1 MTIVTIPELLGDARR
16 DGYAVGYF
24 ESWDIYSLEAV
35 VAAAEAERSPVIIGI
50 GGLTANHA
58 WLREHGIVLY
68 GHAAETLARGAAVP
82 AAVMFNEADSLQESR
97 LALGAGY
104 NAVMMVG
111 AGLSWDRL
119 VADTAALTEAAHRR
133 GVSVEGEFDELAE
146 MRDGE
151 VHEEGS
157 RLTDVDRAVEFVR
170 ATGVDCLAPSVG
182 SVHFVTGGFSPTI
195 EVDLIR
201 RLASAVAVPLVLHGG
216 SGVAPEQL
224 RAAVDAGIAKVNIGT
239 RLKQVF
245 GSGLRAA
252 LEQDGGDPNLTY
264 GSRLAGDVLTA
275 GARELTEEVRR
286 YMQIL
291 GSSGK
296 AVGR

>member
-1 MTIVTIPELLGDARR
+1 MTIAAIGELLANARH

-35 VAAAEAERSPVIIGI
+35 VAAAEAERSPVILGI

-58 WLREHGIVLY
+58 WLRERGIALY
-68 GHAAETLARGAAVP
+68 GHAAQMLARAATVP
-82 AAVMFNEADSLQESR
+82 AAVMFNEGDSLEECR
-97 LALGAGY
+97 LALNSGY

-111 AGLSWDRL
+111 AGLSLDRL
-119 VADTAALTEAAHRR
+119 VSDTATLTNAAHRV
-133 GVSVEGEFDELAE
+133 GVSVEGELDELAE

-151 VHEEGS
+151 VHDEGS
-157 RLTDVDRAVEFVR
+157 RLTDVDRAVEFVA
-170 ATGVDCLAPSVG
+170 ATGVDCLAASVG

-195 EVDLIR
+195 ELDLIR
-201 RLASAVAVPLVLHGG
+201 RLAAAVDVPLVLHGG
-216 SGVAPEQL
+216 SGVAPDQL
-224 RAAVDAGIAKVNIGT
+224 RAAVAAGIAKVNFGT
-239 RLKQVF
+239 RLKYVF

-252 LEQDGGDPNLTY
+252 LAHDGADPNLTY
-264 GSRLAGDVLTA
+264 GSRLDGDAL
-275 GARELTEEVRR
+275 GAAARDLTEEVRR